1 MSEKRFIQLLQAL
14 LTMVDPKSETSA
26 ACVKSTLEN
35 ILALAVESGKAD
47 AKTIHII
54 VFSIHRIN
62 ILIDHKDDFAGI
74 PGDYHGNMA
83 KQQRLLNMLYP
94 SC

>member
-1 MSEKRFIQLLQAL
+1 MSEKRFLQMLQAL
-14 LTMVDPKSETSA
+14 LTMVDPKSETSV
-26 ACVKSTLEN
+26 ACVKSTIES
-35 ILALAVESGKAD
+35 IWALAVESQKVD
-47 AKTIHII
+47 AKTMHVIGNAR
-54 VFSIHRIN
+54 SRID
-62 ILIDHKDDFAGI
+62 ILIYHKDDFAGK